1 MLCHGRI
8 HYSDATERV
17 PPYNLSSNQTFMD
30 SDLKR
35 IKDKVASGERL
46 DARDGLTLFSTDD
59 LFGLGRLANGV
70 KERLHGNTIYFGV
83 SLNINH
89 TNICTLRCPICA
101 FSRDEGDGEAYFLTQ
116 EEIVKRAAAAHS
128 RGVSEVHIVGGLH
141 RDISLVYFTELF
153 NRLRKIDP
161 LLNINALTATECDYL
176 SRKEGIQLSE
186 LFAALKQS
194 GLGSMPGGGA
204 EILNDTVRGIITPL
218 KIGSYRWLEVS
229 REAHLAGIRTNATML
244 WGHVESYADRVQ
256 HMLRLRKLQDE
267 TAGFK
272 AFVPLLFHPGNTRL
286 SHLKKVSSAAE
297 ILKVYA
303 VGRLLLDNF
312 AHLKALWTYLGLKF
326 TGVVLRF
333 GADDMGG
340 TSFDERIVHAAGSDA
355 SVVSRETLV
364 HQIRS
369 MGLTPCEA
377 DSNYRMIQEDA

>member
-1 MLCHGRI
+1 
-8 HYSDATERV
+8 
-17 PPYNLSSNQTFMD
+17 MD
-30 SDLKR
+30 SDLTR
-35 IKDKVASGERL
+35 IKEKLGAGERL
-46 DARDGLTLFSTDD
+46 DAQDGLTLFSTND

-70 KERLHGNTIYFGV
+70 KERLHGNKIYFGV

-101 FSRDEGDGEAYFLTQ
+101 FSRDEGDGDAYFLAQ

-141 RDISLVYFTELF
+141 RDISLAYFTGLF
-153 NRLRKIDP
+153 NRLRQIDP
-161 LLNINALTATECDYL
+161 RLNINALTATECDYL
-176 SRKEGIQLSE
+176 SRKEGVPLPE
-186 LFAALKQS
+186 LFARLKAS

-204 EILNDTVRGIITPL
+204 EILDDTVRGVITPL

-229 REAHLAGIRTNATML
+229 REAHQAGIRTNATML

-267 TAGFK
+267 TGGFK
-272 AFVPLLFHPGNTRL
+272 SFVPLLFHPNNTRL

-303 VGRLLLDNF
+303 VSRLMLDNF
-312 AHLKALWTYLGLKF
+312 AHLKALWTYLGLKCA
-326 TGVVLRF
+326 GVVLRF

-355 SVVSRETLV
+355 RVVSRETLV